1 MSVKTGSKS
10 DQHRLVDVEERA
22 ARFATFEIPSR
33 EEREDLWPGDLAKL
47 IFADIGERIWVEVV
61 DVLDAV
67 YVGTVESSPLHSEL
81 HRGDEIVFQPENVAD
96 ISRRCVPGFDRPSRK
111 RNQGTLPQ

>member
-22 ARFATFEIPSR
+22 VRFATFEIPSR

-47 IFADIGERIWVEVV
+47 IFAGIGERIWVEVAS
-61 DVLDAV
+61 VLDSV
-67 YVGTVESSPLHSEL
+67 YVGTIESSPLYSEL
-81 HRGDEIVFQPENVAD
+81 HRGDEIVFQPENVVD
-96 ISRRCVPGFDRPSRK
+96 ISRKCVPGFDRPLRE